1 MYVSSTAPIP
11 QNSMSP
17 LPPGRAARYTIR
29 KQITELSV
37 ARAASNYAC
46 AAPVSSFSDF
56 GFNFQMQVKRADDLL
71 NRLNVG
77 LTLPAAQAGSTST
90 GTSGAPKVVPLNPV
104 DTRPTPKPNV
114 KPVGS
119 WDAPQWG
126 DAATAFPPIC
136 TPGQSIITWMQQNP
150 GWALGGLAAVLLG
163 AGVIG
168 TGVAR
173 RRRRAA

>member
-11 QNSMSP
+11 QTSTSP
-17 LPPGRAARYTIR
+17 LPAAKAARYTMR

-37 ARAASNYAC
+37 ARAASSYAC

-56 GFNFQMQVKRADDLL
+56 GLNFQYQVKRADDLL

-77 LTLPAAQAGSTST
+77 LSLPAAQAGSSST

-104 DTRPTPKPNV
+104 NTTPTNKPDV
-114 KPVGS
+114 KPAGS
-119 WDAPQWG
+119 WDTPTWG
-126 DAATAFPPIC
+126 DAATAWPGIC
-136 TPGQSIITWMQQNP
+136 SPGQTILGWMQANP
-150 GWALGGLAAVLLG
+150 GWALGGLAAVLLAG
-163 AGVIG
+163 GVIG
-168 TGVAR
+168 AGAK